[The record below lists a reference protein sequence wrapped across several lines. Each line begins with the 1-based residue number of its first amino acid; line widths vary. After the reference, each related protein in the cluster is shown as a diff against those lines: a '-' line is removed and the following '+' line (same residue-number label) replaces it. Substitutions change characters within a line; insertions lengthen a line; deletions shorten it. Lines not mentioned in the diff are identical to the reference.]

1 MKCPAGGTLVQHIP
15 IENNE
20 EMKDME
26 VNVVPMDVTGL
37 GGWFSFKTYMKL
49 RMGGH
54 TKDNFPVTFKP
65 KW

>member
-1 MKCPAGGTLVQHIP
+1 
-15 IENNE
+15 
-20 EMKDME
+20 MKDMD

-37 GGWFSFKTYMKL
+37 GEWFSFPTYMKL

-54 TKDNFPVTFKP
+54 SKDNFPVTFKP